1 MNIIYTLFII
11 VITLILNASV
21 TTSIPYMKTKW
32 KAFITRISRKKNT
45 RTHVDCVVLE
55 KRIASLE
62 KRLEKRQ
69 ENYRQAMRQE
79 IKNVLLELKNK

>member
-1 MNIIYTLFII
+1 
-11 VITLILNASV
+11 
-21 TTSIPYMKTKW
+21 MKTKW
-32 KAFITRISRKKNT
+32 KAFITRIPRKKNT
-45 RTHVDCVVLE
+45 RTPVDCVVLE

-79 IKNVLLELKNK
+79 IKNVLLELKK